1 MFTFYGPLLLPLL
14 PFLLFLIFLF
24 FFFIVNR
31 FLYER
36 AVVLSD
42 YGTMLTKW
50 DKRELS
56 GSDMIRDAEII
67 FDTIPTSKE
76 EKMPFTSMFLLPIE
90 L

>member
-1 MFTFYGPLLLPLL
+1 M
-14 PFLLFLIFLF
+14 
-24 FFFIVNR
+24 
-31 FLYER
+31 
-36 AVVLSD
+36 LSD

-90 L
+90 LWFTSVTCKLQLVKRIAAQLIWEYVAVFTCLLVSV